1 MFFIINLQYHNSIHK
16 LPVKYPINK
25 KLKSLYPDIKFAT
38 RVGCKFG
45 NCKITRFEIDGHIKL
60 DKLIGTI
67 VNEAAHQATGK

>member
-1 MFFIINLQYHNSIHK
+1 MIQSLLQELVVN
-16 LPVKYPINK
+16 
-25 KLKSLYPDIKFAT
+25 
-38 RVGCKFG
+38 FG